1 MVPEK
6 THQTAEKPLTPAM
19 EDYLEAIFDIGQE
32 KSFVRVKDIAGR
44 LDVKMPTVTSM
55 LKTLRDRGLV
65 HYGKYE
71 YVELT
76 RAGTDV
82 GKEMRRRHGVLKE
95 FLTHVLK
102 IEPQVADEEACKMEH
117 VLSPETLHSLTD
129 FMHFIQECPR
139 AGENWLEHFE
149 EYRRH
154 GQNPQKCKAKMEDFA
169 CTLEERKQLLDK
181 LDR

>member
-1 MVPEK
+1 MVPAND
-6 THQTAEKPLTPAM
+6 TQTGHKPLTPAM

-32 KSFVRVKDIAGR
+32 KTFVRVKDIAGR

-76 RAGTDV
+76 QSGTDV
-82 GKEMRRRHGVLKE
+82 GREMRRRHGILKE

-102 IEPQVADEEACKMEH
+102 IDQQVADEEACKMEH

-139 AGENWLEHFE
+139 AGENWLKHFE
-149 EYRRH
+149 EYRKYGH
-154 GQNPQKCKAKMEDFA
+154 SPQKCKAKMEDFS
-169 CTLEERKQLLDK
+169 CTFEQHKQLLEN
-181 LDR
+181 LDS